1 MWFLFYRPSHRC
13 AVSSPA
19 VVSEAGALG
28 KATGS
33 SVGHRMDLVPSP
45 NTVVPFANSK
55 VELEEWREHGC
66 LRKRK
71 WTS

>member
-1 MWFLFYRPSHRC
+1 MVSVLPSQSSLCCQQSRSSEQGGRP
-13 AVSSPA
+13 
-19 VVSEAGALG
+19 G

-33 SVGHRMDLVPSP
+33 SVGHRMDLVSSP